1 MTDRQD
7 EAFNASAAMVTCVLN
22 GDQAEA
28 RRIAYSNDVLH
39 EDMLLILAG
48 ALAAGHTHE
57 TWQQA
62 ILAAH
67 QEDAG

>member
-1 MTDRQD
+1 VNSNDRQ
-7 EAFNASAAMVTCVLN
+7 EVAFRAATAMVTCMLN
-22 GDQAEA
+22 GDPEEA
-28 RRIAYSNDVLH
+28 RRIAYSEDVLH

-48 ALAAGHTHE
+48 ALAAGHTPK

-67 QEDAG
+67 QQD

>member
-7 EAFNASAAMVTCVLN
+7 EAFNASAAMVTCILN

-28 RRIAYSNDVLH
+28 RNIAYSNDMLH

-48 ALAAGHTHE
+48 ALAAGHTQE

-67 QEDAG
+67 REGPK